1 MLKNFAQDLKNY
13 RESKNISLNDIYFQT
28 KIHPSNFEK
37 LENGDFN
44 FQPQTYIRAFL
55 RQYARCLELDDSEVL
70 RNYDL
75 AKSGKYHPKSKSHE
89 EPKVELKNTSFIE
102 PVEEKESQES
112 KKVLVENK
120 TDENHQ
126 NYVVPKSTFY
136 DEPDKNILPKILKF
150 VGGLIIVV
158 LIIIGVYLLAKNM
171 FFDKQAG
178 DKNEII
184 RQPDFN
190 DVVKEQEKKMLGKRT
205 QEEIQDSISK
215 AQRTKDSLAAVKD
228 SVMVLRVESKKKGR
242 IIVIADSVN
251 MKKREV
257 ESFDKSE
264 YLEWKARKYFLVTSK
279 DISAFDIK
287 LNGKKIKFEDK
298 AAKDFKITKQTVTQ

>member
-55 RQYARCLELDDSEVL
+55 RQYAKCLELDDSEVL

-75 AKSGKYHPKSKSHE
+75 AKSGKYHPKSKSPE

-120 TDENHQ
+120 TEENQQ

-171 FFDKQAG
+171 FIDKQAG
-178 DKNEII
+178 DKNEIV
-184 RQPDFN
+184 RQPNFD

-257 ESFDKSE
+257 ESFDKNE

-287 LNGKKIKFEDK
+287 LNGKKVKFEDK